1 MAMARERF
9 MVKLLLACFVSG
21 LSLQSVSVQVS
32 ATINHQDGPTSLEFY
47 VHNPGFFTPFPNPT
61 SPGATLAMKKGES
74 NHSEQQ
80 LHQLRPLRSFKS
92 RIITFDNVITAA
104 GNCEN
109 SPVLGR
115 AHGIRVVDK
124 VGEGPLAFTWL
135 FTATFNSTAGS
146 PDFSGTLS
154 FQGTTLNFPSSEF
167 SDVTV
172 TGGTG
177 SFRFARGYATFTNF
191 YKADEISTLEGQHFH
206 VFLRY

>member
-1 MAMARERF
+1 MAMATERF
-9 MVKLLLACFVSG
+9 MILLIACMVVSFSQRVEG
-21 LSLQSVSVQVS
+21 
-32 ATINHQDGPTSLEFY
+32 TRFNHDGPSTIEFY
-47 VHNPGFFTPFPNPT
+47 VHNPGLFTSFPTPNL
-61 SPGATLAMKKGES
+61 LAMKGES
-74 NHSEQQ
+74 T
-80 LHQLRPLRSFKS
+80 RDRLRSFKS
-92 RIITFDNVITAA
+92 RIITFDNVVTAA
-104 GNCEN
+104 NAEN

-135 FTATFNSTAGS
+135 FTASFTGNSS
-146 PDFSGTLS
+146 FQGTLS

-191 YKADEISTLEGQHFH
+191 YKADEISTLEGQHFQ

>member
-1 MAMARERF
+1 MAMAAERF
-9 MVKLLLACFVSG
+9 MILLIVCTVVSFFCR
-21 LSLQSVSVQVS
+21 VEC
-32 ATINHQDGPTSLEFY
+32 TRFNHDGPSTIEFY
-47 VHNPGFFTPFPNPT
+47 VHNPGLFTFFPTPNL
-61 SPGATLAMKKGES
+61 LALKGES
-74 NHSEQQ
+74 SA
-80 LHQLRPLRSFKS
+80 RDRLRSFKS
-92 RIITFDNVITAA
+92 RIITFDNVVTAA
-104 GNCEN
+104 NAEN

-135 FTATFNSTAGS
+135 FTASFTGKNSS
-146 PDFSGTLS
+146 FEGTLS

-191 YKADEISTLEGQHFH
+191 YKADEISTLEGQHFQ